1 MIQEAAPEQQKWS
14 PRPEQKEPKPPQIK
28 EEQEEQCSSQEG
40 EQLHVLQE
48 VELEFPFTAVPVKS
62 EDAVE
67 AGAQN
72 QTEETRDAEHLKVEA
87 YGGSEAAKSFDP
99 DSNKISSEA
108 EDSSDGSKQSREPP
122 SGFFP
127 LKNPFRCSECGKRF
141 GCEDHLQVHMK
152 RHAGDK
158 TYPCPF
164 CGKKFTKRSNMTT
177 HLRIHTGEKPFTC
190 SVCNTSFSLRCTL
203 VNHQRVHTGERP
215 FGCSVCS
222 KRFSKKT
229 NLTTHMALHT
239 QEKPFKCSACDRR
252 FTWYSQVRNH
262 KCVVDCGR

>member
-1 MIQEAAPEQQKWS
+1 MQQTFLSIRLCNSLLVFIFLNIVSVWNRCTKHFTARYS
-14 PRPEQKEPKPPQIK
+14 MYNC
-28 EEQEEQCSSQEG
+28 QEEQCSSQEG

-122 SGFFP
+122 S
-127 LKNPFRCSECGKRF
+127 
-141 GCEDHLQVHMK
+141 
-152 RHAGDK
+152 DK

-239 QEKPFKCSACDRR
+239 QEKLSVAPSCYPYETFLDMLL
-252 FTWYSQVRNH
+252 V
-262 KCVVDCGR
+262 